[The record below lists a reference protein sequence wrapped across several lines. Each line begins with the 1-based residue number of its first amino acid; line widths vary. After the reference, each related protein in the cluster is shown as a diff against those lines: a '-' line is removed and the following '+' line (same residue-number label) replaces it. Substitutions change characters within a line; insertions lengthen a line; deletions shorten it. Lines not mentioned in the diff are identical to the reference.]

1 MIVSQVMTPKRKY
14 IFIELNILLYRLS
27 SNLIIS
33 LLICAYSNSMKQ
45 NILFIILCI
54 ALLFLPFLLIK
65 EKPQEETVPPPT
77 SELEIACPILIE
89 VKGVK
94 EKIPLETY
102 VLGVVAAEMPVTFHE
117 EALKAQSIAART
129 YVLRDTKYGQKPID
143 KTVLKQVYVSEED
156 RKKKWG
162 ESFQQ
167 YEDKLK
173 KVIAA
178 TEGEIIVYK
187 DQLITAMFFS
197 SSNGQTESA
206 ENYSGNSIPYLV
218 SVPSESEELY
228 ALNRTKQF
236 EFTHGEWSKVFN
248 MKWTANIP
256 KTFKITKTDTDRV
269 ESVQMNGKTW
279 TGREV
284 RTLLGLPSTDFTVT
298 FQSDKVIVDTVGY
311 GHGVG
316 MSQYGAEV
324 LANDSV
330 LAADILLHYYKG
342 TEIKK
347 FSPCLKSP

>member
-1 MIVSQVMTPKRKY
+1 
-14 IFIELNILLYRLS
+14 
-27 SNLIIS
+27 
-33 LLICAYSNSMKQ
+33 MKQ
-45 NILFIILCI
+45 NILFITLCL

-65 EKPQEETVPPPT
+65 EKPHEETVPAPT

-94 EKIPLETY
+94 EKIPLESY
-102 VLGVVAAEMPVTFHE
+102 VLGVVAGEMPVTFHE

-129 YVLRDTKYGQKPID
+129 YVLRDTNYGQVPID
-143 KTVLKQVYVSEED
+143 RTVLKQVYVSEED
-156 RKKKWG
+156 RQKKWG
-162 ESFQQ
+162 SSFHQ
-167 YEDKLK
+167 YEDKLE
-173 KVIAA
+173 KVIAM

-206 ENYSGNSIPYLV
+206 ENYSGNVIPYLV
-218 SVPSESEELY
+218 SVPSKSEELY
-228 ALNRTKQF
+228 AQNRSKQF
-236 EFTHGEWSKVFN
+236 EFTHAEWSKAFN
-248 MKWTANIP
+248 MKWTSTIP
-256 KTFKITKTDTDRV
+256 KTFQITKTDTDRV
-269 ESVQMNGKTW
+269 KSVHMNGKSW
-279 TGREV
+279 AGREV
-284 RTLLGLPSTDFTVT
+284 RTLLGLPSTDFTIT
-298 FQSDKVIVDTVGY
+298 FQSDKVVVETVGY

>member
-1 MIVSQVMTPKRKY
+1 MSPSKR
-14 IFIELNILLYRLS
+14 
-27 SNLIIS
+27 
-33 LLICAYSNSMKQ
+33 AYSISMKQ
-45 NILFIILCI
+45 NILFIILCV

-65 EKPQEETVPPPT
+65 EKTTQEETVPAPT

-129 YVLRDTKYGQKPID
+129 YVLRDTNYGQKSID
-143 KTVLKQVYVSEED
+143 PTVLKQVYASETD
-156 RKKKWG
+156 RKEKWG
-162 ESFQQ
+162 ASFQQ

-206 ENYSGNSIPYLV
+206 ENYSGNAIPYLV
-218 SVPSESEELY
+218 SVPSKSEEMY
-228 ALNRTKQF
+228 APNRTKQF
-236 EFTHGEWSKVFN
+236 EFTHGEWSKAFN
-248 MKWTANIP
+248 MKWTSNIP
-256 KTFKITKTDTDRV
+256 KTFEVRKTDTDRV
-269 ESVQMNGKTW
+269 ESIHMDGKSW

-284 RTLLGLPSTDFTVT
+284 RTLLGLPSTDFTIM
-298 FQSDKVIVDTVGY
+298 FQSDKVVVDTVGY

>member
-1 MIVSQVMTPKRKY
+1 
-14 IFIELNILLYRLS
+14 
-27 SNLIIS
+27 
-33 LLICAYSNSMKQ
+33 MKQ
-45 NILFIILCI
+45 NIILFILCI
-54 ALLFLPFLLIK
+54 GLLMLPFLLIK
-65 EKPQEETVPPPT
+65 EKNEAKPAPDVEQ
-77 SELEIACPILIE
+77 SLEIDCPILIE

-129 YVLRDTKYGQKPID
+129 YVLRETNYGKKSID
-143 KTVLKQVYVSEED
+143 KTVQKQVYVTEEE

-162 ESFQQ
+162 ASFAQ
-167 YEDKLK
+167 YEEKLQ
-173 KVIAA
+173 KVIAS
-178 TEGEIIVYK
+178 TEGQIIVYN

-206 ENYSGNSIPYLV
+206 ENYSGNAIPYLV
-218 SVPSESEELY
+218 SVPSQAEELY
-228 ALNRTKQF
+228 APSIKKQF
-236 EFTHGEWSKVFN
+236 EFTSKEWAKAFGIKWSGNISTNFKV
-248 MKWTANIP
+248 
-256 KTFKITKTDTDRV
+256 TKTDTNRV
-269 ESVQMNGKTW
+269 KMIEMSGKTW

-298 FQSDKVIVDTVGY
+298 FQSDKVVVDTVGY

-330 LAADILLHYYKG
+330 GAHDILLHYYKG
-342 TEIKK
+342 TEIKS
-347 FSPCLKSP
+347 FSSCLKSP